1 MRDIRVNFYEING
14 TKAKNCLKRY
24 IGNDALNENNKDMV
38 LLFPGPGKQHVAN
51 NFNGIWEEKKINKWI
66 HQTIVNTFRKFTR
79 RAVDTIVHNR
89 SQAMVFLRKGGKP
102 KSTKTKDVKADES
115 LTEIE
120 KNAIIAF
127 EDLHDRIARK
137 QDRLVFFYADPERD
151 MPV

>member
-1 MRDIRVNFYEING
+1 
-14 TKAKNCLKRY
+14 
-24 IGNDALNENNKDMV
+24 
-38 LLFPGPGKQHVAN
+38 
-51 NFNGIWEEKKINKWI
+51 
-66 HQTIVNTFRKFTR
+66 
-79 RAVDTIVHNR
+79 
-89 SQAMVFLRKGGKP
+89 MVFLRKGGKP

-127 EDLHDRIARK
+127 EDLHDRIASK